1 MVWGDSDEYV
11 WNSPADTFL
20 LIHQLL
26 PVVEELSKMQP
37 HGEYSSSLCAK
48 CSLMKG

>member
-11 WNSPADTFL
+11 WNSSADTFL

-37 HGEYSSSLCAK
+37 HVNTLPPCVQNVT
-48 CSLMKG
+48 L

>member
-11 WNSPADTFL
+11 WNSSADTFL

-26 PVVEELSKMQP
+26 TEELSKMQP

-48 CSLMKG
+48 CNLVKG